1 MSNFIIS
8 PYKFVSPRTV
18 WYDTLSFAGSTN
30 DESINETGGALKR
43 GEAPINSSS
52 AMIGEE
58 VGQVIIPIKHA
69 GTALTGT
76 VTLNMRLLADD
87 SLLKEID
94 TLDASTITNSYVNY
108 TFTSSGTNYT
118 MIEDSTL
125 SLECSWSASSTEY
138 IFIKTNGNIYDG
150 SNSGKT
156 YYFTTSTP
164 PWSSGNVNDTIMSI
178 SD

>member
-1 MSNFIIS
+1 MSYLVN
-8 PYKFVSPRTV
+8 PYRYAIPRTV
-18 WYDTLSFAGSTN
+18 WYDTLSYGGATS
-30 DESINETGGALKR
+30 DESINAIGGALKR

-69 GTALTGT
+69 GAALTGT

-94 TLDASTITNSYVNY
+94 TLDASTITDSYVNY
-108 TFTSSGTNYT
+108 TFTSSDTNYT

-125 SLECSWSASSTEY
+125 SLECSWSASSSEY

-150 SNSGKT
+150 VYSGKT
-156 YYFTTSTP
+156 YYFTN
-164 PWSSGNVNDTIMSI
+164 WSSGNVNDTIMSI